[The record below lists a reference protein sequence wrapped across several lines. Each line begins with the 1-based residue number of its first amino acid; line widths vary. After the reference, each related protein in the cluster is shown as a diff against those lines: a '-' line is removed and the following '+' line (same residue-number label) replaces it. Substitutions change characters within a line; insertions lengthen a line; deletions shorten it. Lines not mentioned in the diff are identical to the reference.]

1 MSGIS
6 QEPAV
11 GDEVILS
18 PADLQRREPGATG
31 WAWVGDGHPAP
42 RECQSRSCDAGVKQ
56 GEVDAA
62 GIQASN
68 PFQLAVT
75 GGTGRFQN
83 ARGQA
88 TIKLL
93 PGKGNRARVTLSLL
107 P

>member
-1 MSGIS
+1 M
-6 QEPAV
+6 
-11 GDEVILS
+11 L
-18 PADLQRREPGATG
+18 
-31 WAWVGDGHPAP
+31 
-42 RECQSRSCDAGVKQ
+42 KQ